1 MDIIYKISFILGSL
15 SVLIFLLGS
24 FKTFSIPYIIFL
36 TILGLVA
43 IFYVTLSPFLSRK
56 SSQKCTKTETFKST
70 SSTPLHN
77 TNWQCLGLYLILLT
91 FIFAI
96 LPLVLTPPTSRDELI
111 HHLAIPKLYL
121 EKGKIFEIPFMS
133 FSYFPMNIDLLYLIP
148 LSLGNDIMPKIIHLI
163 FAVLTGAALYLY
175 LFPLTGK
182 KYALLGFLLYFSTP
196 LVVNLARSAYTD
208 LGMNF
213 YSTLALI
220 GVLKW
225 RQEGFKKKW
234 LFYSAISTGF
244 ALSSKPSAIPVLI
257 LFFIAVLYFYSKETK
272 REFEAL
278 KNGAIFLL
286 IIFLIISPWLI
297 RNYLWAGN
305 PLYPLYGWYKVHEG
319 IESSNTGYISGG
331 IYPLQKRLLLYKE
344 SALSILLIPLK
355 IFIEG
360 EDDNPQHFDGVLNPC
375 FLLFLIFAFLKRP
388 KMEVKYLAIFSILF
402 FYITFFTAH
411 LASRY
416 LLPIIPALIIIMI
429 WGIKNGFETRQF
441 KTITIIFSILLF
453 TFNIAY
459 TIGLYQ
465 KDNPLPYLLGKET
478 RKEYLLRLLP
488 DYPAINFANNSLPA
502 VAKVMLIFTGDRGYY
517 WERESYFGSRD
528 GSLLAM
534 FVEESRND
542 DELMERFKALGITH
556 LFIKN
561 SLFLRFLQD
570 NFKTE
575 KLRLINSFFRT
586 KLSLLYNDN
595 NYSIFRIKNP

>member
-175 LFPLTGK
+175 LFPLAGK

-257 LFFIAVLYFYSKETK
+257 LFFFAVLYFYSKDTK
-272 REFEAL
+272 KEVEAL
-278 KNGAIFLL
+278 KHGAIFLL

-331 IYPLQKRLLLYKE
+331 IYPLQKRHLLYNE
-344 SALSILLIPLK
+344 GAISILLIPLR

-360 EDDNPQHFDGVLNPC
+360 EDDSPQHFDGVLNPF
-375 FLLFLIFAFLKRP
+375 FLLFLIFAFLKKP
-388 KMEVKYLAIFSILF
+388 KIEVKYLAIFSILF
-402 FYITFFTAH
+402 FCVTFFIVH
-411 LASRY
+411 LAVRY

-453 TFNIAY
+453 TFNIVY

-517 WERESYFGSRD
+517 WKREYYFGSRD
-528 GSLLAM
+528 GASLVR
-534 FVEESRND
+534 FVEESRSEK
-542 DELMERFKALGITH
+542 ELLQRVKALGITH